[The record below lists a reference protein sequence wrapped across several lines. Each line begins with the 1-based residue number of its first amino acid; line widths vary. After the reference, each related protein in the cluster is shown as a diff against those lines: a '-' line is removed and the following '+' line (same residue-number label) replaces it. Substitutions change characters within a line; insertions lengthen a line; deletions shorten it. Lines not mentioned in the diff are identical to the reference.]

1 MKKILLLIFFSLLW
15 SNGSVADTPY
25 NLIQINCY
33 EKSGF
38 FELRRFDSQNLNMYQ
53 VSEDENLI
61 SLFGENKEYES
72 ITRECVF
79 PKRKFVDN
87 QINVI
92 VTIYPFCKIPYK
104 GIPYEGSDKKCTYLD
119 AKFDIQYVDE
129 KGKKKFIEKGQF
141 LIDDE
146 LTTRRI
152 KKIEFLPKDLYFV
165 IHFEENTNP
174 GDILE
179 KIVKKEVAIFLPGSS
194 FPSNYEYPL
203 TSDDL
208 VKMF

>member
-1 MKKILLLIFFSLLW
+1 MEQTSGAQFNCSIQAQKTFEKAFHLEQAQIKKEKRNHPVERATINKKIRGLLPLKKKDETGKAL
-15 SNGSVADTPY
+15 PM
-25 NLIQINCY
+25 
-33 EKSGF
+33 KSF
-38 FELRRFDSQNLNMYQ
+38 
-53 VSEDENLI
+53 
-61 SLFGENKEYES
+61 ENKFSRASMLGEMLFLG
-72 ITRECVF
+72 TA
-79 PKRKFVDN
+79 
-87 QINVI
+87 QI
-92 VTIYPFCKIPYK
+92 KI
-104 GIPYEGSDKKCTYLD
+104 
-119 AKFDIQYVDE
+119 VDE

-179 KIVKKEVAIFLPGSS
+179 KIVKKEVTIFLPGSS